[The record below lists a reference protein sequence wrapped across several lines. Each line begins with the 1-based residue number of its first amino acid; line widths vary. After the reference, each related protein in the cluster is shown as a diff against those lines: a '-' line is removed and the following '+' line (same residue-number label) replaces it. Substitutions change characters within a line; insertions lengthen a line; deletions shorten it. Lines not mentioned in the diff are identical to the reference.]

1 MNQKIRW
8 TQIYFKHNRNYTLF
22 FVRCFFLSKF
32 FFLVC
37 EFFYKFRN
45 LYEENFSRR
54 IYQHMYL
61 ESKYVSK
68 LEIPLLADDFESEKF
83 DAGFFL
89 SRIVA
94 TQRRN
99 VSLIFYTRNIFPD
112 GFHRFDAPT
121 LAPHWPRGKG
131 FPQNKSVAGALAPVR
146 L

>member
-1 MNQKIRW
+1 MNQRTRW
-8 TQIYFKHNRNYTLF
+8 AQIYFKHNRNYTLCD
-22 FVRCFFLSKF
+22 VFFLSKFFF

-45 LYEENFSRR
+45 LYAEK
-54 IYQHMYL
+54 YYL
-61 ESKYVSK
+61 ESKYVSS

-99 VSLIFYTRNIFPD
+99 VSLILYARNIFPD
-112 GFHRFDAPT
+112 GFHRFDAST
-121 LAPHWPRGKG
+121 LAPHWPRGEG
-131 FPQNKSVAGALAPVR
+131 SPQNKNVAGALAPVR

>member
-1 MNQKIRW
+1 MGSNLFQIRSKL
-8 TQIYFKHNRNYTLF
+8 YV
-22 FVRCFFLSKF
+22 VRCFFLSKF
-32 FFLVC
+32 FLIC

-45 LYEENFSRR
+45 LYAENFSRR
-54 IYQHMYL
+54 SYQHMYL
-61 ESKYVSK
+61 ESKNVSN

-99 VSLIFYTRNIFPD
+99 VFLIFYARNIFPD
-112 GFHRFDAPT
+112 GFHRFDAST
-121 LAPHWPRGKG
+121 LAPHWPRGEG
-131 FPQNKSVAGALAPVR
+131 FPQNKNVAGALASVR